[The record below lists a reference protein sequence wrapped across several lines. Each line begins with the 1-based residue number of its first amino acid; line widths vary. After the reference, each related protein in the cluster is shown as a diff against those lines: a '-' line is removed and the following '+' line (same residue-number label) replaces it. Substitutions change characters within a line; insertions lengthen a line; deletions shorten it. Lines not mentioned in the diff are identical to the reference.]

1 MQRPNPLV
9 DELTDDAKAE
19 LAAMFADMKKR
30 CDAPVQAVKPW
41 PRRHQIWERG
51 GW

>member
-1 MQRPNPLV
+1 MPNPLT

-19 LAAMFADMKKR
+19 LAAMFAELRVRYVPLVRPKR
-30 CDAPVQAVKPW
+30 ASRLQF
-41 PRRHQIWERG
+41 WERP